1 MGMTGIREEKFILA
15 NGCGRNG
22 KGLLN
27 ELFQAVLGND
37 YFYKLPVDVL
47 QSKMDLSKGA
57 NPQVAN
63 MDNKRFILS
72 SEPEENDKLRMNMIK
87 DLTGG
92 AEINAR
98 KLFQNE
104 CKVRMKQV
112 QVLECNEKPKLSGTM
127 NPAVLERIVDVPF
140 VSRFISDPQDVDE
153 ENNIYL
159 INKHYKTFEFQQEHK
174 CAMFKYI
181 LDNAVKELYIP
192 SIIKN
197 RSANYVM
204 DSDELYGWFS
214 EHYELTNEKDDI

>member
-1 MGMTGIREEKFILA
+1 
-15 NGCGRNG
+15 
-22 KGLLN
+22 
-27 ELFQAVLGND
+27 
-37 YFYKLPVDVL
+37 
-47 QSKMDLSKGA
+47 MDLSKGA

-127 NPAVLERIVDVPF
+127 NPAVLERTIDVPF
-140 VSRFISDPQDVDE
+140 VSKFISDPQDVDE

-159 INKHYKTFEFQQEHK
+159 INKYYKHIQISTK
-174 CAMFKYI
+174 A
-181 LDNAVKELYIP
+181 
-192 SIIKN
+192 
-197 RSANYVM
+197 
-204 DSDELYGWFS
+204 
-214 EHYELTNEKDDI
+214 